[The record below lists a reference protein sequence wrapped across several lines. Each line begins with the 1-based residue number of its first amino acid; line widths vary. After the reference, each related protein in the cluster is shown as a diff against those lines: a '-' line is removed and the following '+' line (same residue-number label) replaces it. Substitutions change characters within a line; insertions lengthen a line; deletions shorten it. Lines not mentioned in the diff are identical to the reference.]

1 MHLMMHSNIV
11 THQYLNDC
19 MQWDKQGAVRGT
31 FGAGFCSAG
40 NVALSAAACSLLMAR
55 AAAVALAGAK
65 AAACTA

>member
-31 FGAGFCSAG
+31 FGASFCSAG